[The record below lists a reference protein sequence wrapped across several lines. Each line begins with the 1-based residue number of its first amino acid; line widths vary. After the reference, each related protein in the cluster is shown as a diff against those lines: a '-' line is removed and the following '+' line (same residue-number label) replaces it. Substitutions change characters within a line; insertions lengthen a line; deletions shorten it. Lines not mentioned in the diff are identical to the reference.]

1 VTFWPL
7 FGERVLFI
15 GTPSVTLALWSDRG
29 FSPQCFGL
37 GFSEG
42 IGAKTR
48 RRRHTDTQAIQ
59 PTRRR
64 DSAQEGF
71 IIIQHSAFSIQHSA
85 FSAGGIHHPSAFS
98 AGGLHHSAQE
108 ASSFSDEDRV
118 RWQYNPRTTAKDHQ
132 GKCVRWQYNPGGIH
146 HHSAFSAGG
155 IQRRTWR
162 SRHAYRAALPARR
175 SRRTCRGTARPRLL
189 DLQLR
194 QPSLRV
200 MRPWGPCGPV

>member
-1 VTFWPL
+1 MRWEGGKDMHTHM
-7 FGERVLFI
+7 RTQHNI
-15 GTPSVTLALWSDRG
+15 QHSA
-29 FSPQCFGL
+29 FS
-37 GFSEG
+37 
-42 IGAKTR
+42 
-48 RRRHTDTQAIQ
+48 IQ
-59 PTRRR
+59 RRR
-64 DSAQEGF
+64 DS
-71 IIIQHSAFSIQHSA
+71 SSFSIQHSA
-85 FSAGGIHHPSAFS
+85 FSAGGIHHHSASSIQHSAQEAFIILQHSAFS

-175 SRRTCRGTARPRLL
+175 SRRTRRTCRGT
-189 DLQLR
+189 
-194 QPSLRV
+194 
-200 MRPWGPCGPV
+200 